1 MDRAVVCDV
10 CGETN
15 RATSGDAPTAGPVC
29 AGTIADAGLGV
40 TMDHRTAYSIG
51 IGFAP
56 DWGEG
61 QIISINQGEHRPL
74 QTGMTFTSSRSSIF
88 PD

>member
-1 MDRAVVCDV
+1 
-10 CGETN
+10 
-15 RATSGDAPTAGPVC
+15 
-29 AGTIADAGLGV
+29 
-40 TMDHRTAYSIG
+40 MDHRTAYSIG

-74 QTGMTFTSSRSSIF
+74 QTGMTFHLILLVYIPGLTSVEVSKTVLVTETGCETLTADVDRRLF
-88 PD
+88 VR